1 MTKFNDTKPQLIEAW
16 AIDCIK
22 AKLKKEGK

>member
-1 MTKFNDTKPQLIEAW
+1 MIDISPEKAKLIEAW
-16 AIDCIK
+16 AIACIK

>member
-1 MTKFNDTKPQLIEAW
+1 MKFNDAKPQIIEAW
-16 AIDCIK
+16 AIACIK

>member
-1 MTKFNDTKPQLIEAW
+1 MIKFNDAKPQIIEAW
-16 AIDCIK
+16 AIACIK